1 MKRKKQERKA
11 FTLVELLV
19 VILIIS
25 MLAAFVAPRMF
36 KGLGKAK
43 RDIARAKMA
52 IIEDSLARFYIHC
65 GRYPDDSE
73 GLDALLVAPT
83 DLEEKWSG
91 PYCKQSDLLDPWDER
106 YLYFKIQDLGQGM
119 DKKTL
124 SHAIEPFY
132 TTKEPGKGL
141 GLGLFLAE
149 SAAERFGG
157 KLKIFSEPGR
167 GTTVLISFSL
177 KQIQCS

>member
-1 MKRKKQERKA
+1 MKRKRRG

-52 IIEDSLARFYIHC
+52 IIEGALGQFYVDC

-73 GLDALLVAPT
+73 GLEVLLVAPA
-83 DLEEKWSG
+83 DLEEKWNG
-91 PYCKQSDLLDPWDER
+91 AYLKQSELLDPWDNPYIYVAE
-106 YLYFKIQDLGQGM
+106 G
-119 DKKTL
+119 
-124 SHAIEPFY
+124 EVN
-132 TTKEPGKGL
+132 PGS
-141 GLGLFLAE
+141 FD
-149 SAAERFGG
+149 
-157 KLKIFSEPGR
+157 
-167 GTTVLISFSL
+167 LISL
-177 KQIQCS
+177 GADGMEGGEDDNEDIVND